1 MDEGRRLKKW
11 HDDVS
16 KTKGLARHSRS
27 ADWTDETPL
36 KGGIMPKYLCIQRS
50 QPGEKRE
57 KPSPAQ
63 MQEMYAVFNAW
74 KDKFRQNIVDM
85 GGRLG
90 GGKVVTSEGA
100 TDGPFVEAKEVVGG
114 FMIISAA
121 SLEEAM
127 QVARECPGV
136 VMPGSSVEV
145 REIHTP

>member
-1 MDEGRRLKKW
+1 
-11 HDDVS
+11 
-16 KTKGLARHSRS
+16 
-27 ADWTDETPL
+27 
-36 KGGIMPKYLCIQRS
+36 MPKYLCIQRS
-50 QPGEKRE
+50 QPGGKRE

-100 TDGPFVEAKEVVGG
+100 SDGPFVEAKEVVGG

>member
-1 MDEGRRLKKW
+1 
-11 HDDVS
+11 
-16 KTKGLARHSRS
+16 
-27 ADWTDETPL
+27 
-36 KGGIMPKYLCIQRS
+36 MPKYLCIQRS
-50 QPGEKRE
+50 QPGRKRE

-121 SLEEAM
+121 SLEEAI

>member
-1 MDEGRRLKKW
+1 
-11 HDDVS
+11 
-16 KTKGLARHSRS
+16 
-27 ADWTDETPL
+27 
-36 KGGIMPKYLCIQRS
+36 
-50 QPGEKRE
+50 
-57 KPSPAQ
+57 

-74 KDKFRQNIVDM
+74 KEKFRQNIVDM

-100 TDGPFVEAKEVVGG
+100 TDGPLVEAKEVVGG

>member
-1 MDEGRRLKKW
+1 
-11 HDDVS
+11 
-16 KTKGLARHSRS
+16 
-27 ADWTDETPL
+27 
-36 KGGIMPKYLCIQRS
+36 
-50 QPGEKRE
+50 
-57 KPSPAQ
+57 
-63 MQEMYAVFNAW
+63 MYAVFNAW

-121 SLEEAM
+121 SLEEAV

>member
-1 MDEGRRLKKW
+1 
-11 HDDVS
+11 
-16 KTKGLARHSRS
+16 
-27 ADWTDETPL
+27 
-36 KGGIMPKYLCIQRS
+36 MPKYLCIQRS
-50 QPGEKRE
+50 QLGGKRE

-74 KDKFRQNIVDM
+74 KEKFRQNIVDM